1 MALGAR
7 ALSLS
12 AAASRF
18 LSQPGGAGRWEE
30 AGTCG
35 RWRRVT
41 GIAGAEVA
49 ARGGAVGNRGGRLWC
64 RMAATTYERL
74 KL

>member
-1 MALGAR
+1 MELSAR

-12 AAASRF
+12 SAASRF

-35 RWRRVT
+35 RCRRVT

-49 ARGGAVGNRGGRLWC
+49 RGGAVGNLGGRLWC